1 MATPHRSLWRV
12 IALSLATAAS
22 GCAARASYVYDEP
35 VVYERRPARVYVA
48 PPPVYYHQHPVER
61 RYYVEPRAYRA
72 PVHKAPGRAYRAPAA
87 RHHHHRDHH
96 GDSRRDDDDRRERRH
111 RH

>member
-12 IALSLATAAS
+12 LALSLAAAS
-22 GCAARASYVYDEP
+22 GGCAARASYVYEEP
-35 VVYERRPARVYVA
+35 VVYERRARVYVA
-48 PPPVYYHQHPVER
+48 PPPVYYHEHPVER
-61 RYYVEPRAYRA
+61 RYYVQPRAYRA
-72 PVHKAPGRAYRAPAA
+72 PVHKAPSHTYRAPAA

-96 GDSRRDDDDRRERRH
+96 RDSRHDDDDRRERRH